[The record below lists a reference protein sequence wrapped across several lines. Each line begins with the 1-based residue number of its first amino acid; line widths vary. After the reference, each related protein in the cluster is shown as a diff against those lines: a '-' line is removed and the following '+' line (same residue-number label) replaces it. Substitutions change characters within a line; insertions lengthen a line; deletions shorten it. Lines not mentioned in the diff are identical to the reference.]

1 MGIYIVFM
9 YCLFMPLTIA
19 YVILLILYRS
29 HYAFSNIIFM
39 RSKRM
44 MYLMFVAALM
54 MVPVAIMM
62 KWYISV
68 IHYEWKAYWI
78 SIVCFDV
85 FTWIIAFMYGFT
97 DKPRTVSAPV
107 IDPDVQPVEEN
118 VSTALA
124 PRSANDGK

>member
-9 YCLFMPLTIA
+9 YCLFMPLTIV

-78 SIVCFDV
+78 SIVCFDLL
-85 FTWIIAFMYGFT
+85 TWIIAFMYGFT
-97 DKPRTVSAPV
+97 DKPRTLSPPV
-107 IDPDVQPVEEN
+107 IEPDVNE
-118 VSTALA
+118 SASATLA
-124 PRSANDGK
+124 PTST